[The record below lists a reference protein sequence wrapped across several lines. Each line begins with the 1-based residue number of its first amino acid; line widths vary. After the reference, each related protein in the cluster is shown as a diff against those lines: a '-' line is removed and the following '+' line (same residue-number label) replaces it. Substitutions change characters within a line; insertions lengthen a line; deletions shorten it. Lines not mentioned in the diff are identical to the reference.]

1 MQEAGHE
8 QAGLHRT
15 DLETLKQLNLEYVR
29 SVDQANPAWFERH
42 LARDFM
48 NSNPD
53 GSLVDRAAFLL
64 QIARGAG
71 VSDIEAQDVL
81 IRLIGDLAIIH
92 ARTSYKTRTGEKG
105 GGRYTDIWSRRDGH
119 WVCVAAQVT
128 RC

>member
-1 MQEAGHE
+1 MQDAGLE
-8 QAGLHRT
+8 QAGLQRT
-15 DLETLKQLNLEYVR
+15 DFETLKQLNLEYVR
-29 SVDQANPAWFERH
+29 AVDQANPAWFERH

-71 VSDIEAQDVL
+71 VSGIEAQDVL
-81 IRLIGDLAIIH
+81 IRLMGDFAIIH
-92 ARTSYKTRTGEKG
+92 ARTSYKARAGEKG
-105 GGRYTDIWSRRDGH
+105 SGRYTDIWSRRDGH
-119 WVCVAAQVT
+119 WMCVAAQVT